1 MLFKGTGMSAFYGD
15 DIIEEVRMAND
26 IVDVVS
32 DYVKLEKKGKYYFGL
47 CPFHKEKTP
56 SFSVTPSMQIFN
68 CFGCSKGGNVIHF
81 IMGVENLDF
90 VDAVKLLAD
99 RARITLPENSEREDK
114 NAAIRNEVR
123 RANKEAARFFHG
135 TLDSDEG
142 FHARLYLQKRNLSA
156 ATITKFGLGFSSA
169 SGDKLTEH
177 LKSKGFPEDVLL
189 KSGLVIKGRN
199 GIFERFKGRI
209 MFPIFDVRGNVIGF
223 GGRAMDDSNPKYMN
237 SPETVVYSKGNTLY
251 GLNYAK
257 NSGEKKV
264 VIVEGYLDAITLHQ
278 SGITNSVA
286 SLGTAL
292 TESQGRLLKK
302 YFDEMI
308 ISFDTDTAGKNAALR
323 GLDLLDEIGC
333 NVKVLSIPDKKDPDD
348 FINAH
353 GPDEFRKLMEGSLSL
368 VEYKIKVYKTENETD
383 TTEGKIKFINKMAA
397 VLSQLDNNINTEMYA
412 KKLAQDYKISE
423 ESILAEI
430 MKLRKPNKQLR
441 QRLQPVEGKKSGIAV
456 RSSEEQR
463 NYHDELLMLAA
474 ISVDNQVYDL
484 IKKNITI
491 DEFSNEETR
500 YLAEV
505 IFERIANNITVTP
518 AEALNLLK
526 PDSVSEFS
534 KILDKECVF
543 DSNRKPLDIV
553 KKIKINRLN
562 KRKEEIFG
570 RIQDKNNSDAQE
582 IQNLT
587 LELNQIIKTLAE
599 I

>member
-1 MLFKGTGMSAFYGD
+1 MSSFYTD
-15 DIIEEVRMAND
+15 ETIEEVRMAND

-90 VDAVKLLAD
+90 VDAIKFLAD
-99 RARITLPENSEREDK
+99 KAHIALPENSEREDK

-123 RANKEAARFFHG
+123 RANKEAARFFYAA
-135 TLDSDEG
+135 LNSEEG
-142 FHARLYLQKRNLSA
+142 LHARTYLQKRKLGSSA
-156 ATITKFGLGFSSA
+156 ITKFGLGYSPA
-169 SGDKLTEH
+169 KGDKLTET
-177 LKSKGFPEDVLL
+177 LKKKSFSEDILL

-199 GIFERFKGRI
+199 GIFERFKGRV

-223 GGRAMDDSNPKYMN
+223 GGRSIDDSNPKYMN
-237 SPETVVYSKGNTLY
+237 SPETIVYNKRNTLY
-251 GLNYAK
+251 GLNFAK
-257 NSGEKKV
+257 NSGEKRV

-278 SGITNSVA
+278 SGITNAVA

-292 TESQGRLLKK
+292 TENQGRLLKK
-302 YFDEMI
+302 YYDEMI

-333 NVKVLSIPDKKDPDD
+333 NVRVLIIPDRKDPDD
-348 FINAH
+348 FIKAH
-353 GPDEFRKLMEGSLSL
+353 GAEEFRKLMDNSLSL
-368 VEYKIKVYKTENETD
+368 VEYKIKVYKSENETE

-397 VLSQLDNNINTEMYA
+397 ALSQLDNKISTEMYA
-412 KKLAQDYKISE
+412 KKLAHEYRISE

-430 MKLRKPNKQLR
+430 MKLQKPKKQLR
-441 QRLQPVEGKKSGIAV
+441 QGVQSKNREGLNSAARGI
-456 RSSEEQR
+456 EEQR

-474 ISVDNQVYDL
+474 IASDNQVYDM
-484 IKKNITI
+484 IKKNITLDDFLN
-491 DEFSNEETR
+491 DEIK
-500 YLAEV
+500 LAAEM

-518 AEALNLLK
+518 PEVLNMLK
-526 PDSVSEFS
+526 PETVPELSMIFE
-534 KILDKECVF
+534 KECVF
-543 DSNRKPLDIV
+543 DSNRKPVDIV

-562 KRKEEIFG
+562 RRKQEIFD
-570 RIQDKNNSDAQE
+570 RIKTKNNSDDQD
-582 IQNLT
+582 IRNLT
-587 LELNQIIKTLAE
+587 QELDQIIRMLSE